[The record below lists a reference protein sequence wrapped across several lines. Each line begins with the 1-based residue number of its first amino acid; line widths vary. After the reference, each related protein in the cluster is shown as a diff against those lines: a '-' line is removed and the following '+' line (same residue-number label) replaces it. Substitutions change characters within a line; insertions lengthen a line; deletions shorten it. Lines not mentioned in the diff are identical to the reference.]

1 MVVGLV
7 VGLEGLGF
15 ELVDLERGFVLEDV
29 AGLED
34 DDLFAPSLSLGF
46 FVLLVGFSGC
56 V

>member
-1 MVVGLV
+1 LV
-7 VGLEGLGF
+7 VGLEDFGL
-15 ELVDLERGFVLEDV
+15 ELVDLERGLVLACA

-34 DDLFAPSLSLGF
+34 DLFALSLSLVF